1 MSIHSFCLTLTSCV
15 AVLFIALAAAADE
28 PDAKHDKILKRFVE
42 ELVTITP
49 RKDKFPA
56 SYKMGSA
63 DKDSPAS
70 QKPQIE
76 VTLHEPFSMAKYEV
90 TQELYEAIMGKNP
103 SKWKGPRNSV
113 EMVNWDEAN
122 EFCRKLTAAL
132 HERKLLG
139 KDQLI
144 RLPSEAEW
152 EYCCRA
158 GTTTRYSFGDKAAD
172 LGDYAWYKDNSAGN
186 DPPVGAKKPNPWGL
200 YDMHGYVREW
210 CADAWHKNHE
220 GAAANGSPRTVKDS
234 KERVL
239 RGGSWAGSADTCR
252 SAYRQGEM
260 LDTRSDK
267 IGFRCVQAA
276 VLKKEDKE

>member
-1 MSIHSFCLTLTSCV
+1 MLRPGFWPYLGALAGV
-15 AVLFIALAAAADE
+15 LLFAVLTPADE
-28 PDAKHDKILKRFVE
+28 ADAKREKIFKRFME
-42 ELVTITP
+42 ELVSIQP
-49 RKDKFPA
+49 GKDKFPA
-56 SYKMGSA
+56 SFKMGSGDNDA
-63 DKDSPAS
+63 PAS
-70 QKPQIE
+70 EKPQVEIK
-76 VTLHEPFSMAKYEV
+76 LREPFSMAKYEV
-90 TQELYEAIMGKNP
+90 TQELYEAVMGKNP

-122 EFCRKLTAAL
+122 DFCKKLTAEL
-132 HERKLLG
+132 HERKLLA

-200 YDMHGYVREW
+200 HDMHGYVREW
-210 CADAWHKNHE
+210 CADAWQKNHE
-220 GAAANGSPRTVKDS
+220 GAAADGGPRPAKDN

-239 RGGSWAGSADTCR
+239 RGGSWNGPADTCR
-252 SAYRQGEM
+252 SAYRQGEA
-260 LDTRSDK
+260 LDKRSDT
-267 IGFRCVQAA
+267 IGFRCVATSA
-276 VLKKEDKE
+276 PKKEEK

>member
-1 MSIHSFCLTLTSCV
+1 MTTPAYWLSPIVCI
-15 AVLFIALAAAADE
+15 AVLFMAMTAADE
-28 PDAKHDKILKRFVE
+28 PDAKRAKILQRFVE
-42 ELVTITP
+42 ELVPITP
-49 RKDKFPA
+49 GKDKFPA

-63 DKDSPAS
+63 DNSAPAS
-70 QKPQIE
+70 EKPQIE
-76 VTLHEPFSMAKYEV
+76 VTIREPFSMAKYEV
-90 TQELYEAIMGKNP
+90 TQELYEAVMGKNP

-122 EFCRKLTAAL
+122 EFCRRLTAEF
-132 HERKLLG
+132 HDRKLLA
-139 KDQLI
+139 KDQMI

-210 CADAWHKNHE
+210 CADAWHQNHE
-220 GAAANGSPRTVKDS
+220 GAAADGSPRAVKDN

-252 SAYRQGEM
+252 SAYRQGES

-276 VLKKEDKE
+276 APKKENK